1 MTEEN
6 KINLVLGATS
16 LVNPLTGIG
25 QYTLNLARE
34 LSTISKLDID
44 YFYAYYW
51 SRVLKVEELI
61 AAGKVKSL
69 IRKYVPCAYKIR
81 RQIQQKA
88 FNSHNLEKIDLYHEP
103 NFLPLNF
110 DGSIVITVHD
120 LSFIRHPQVH
130 PIERVR
136 LMNELLPKAVLNANC
151 IIADSQFTKQEII
164 SEFAID
170 ENKVKV
176 TPLGKS
182 KDFHPRSAI
191 ELKHTLDKF
200 GLKYGQYVLTVGTL
214 EPRKNIAQVIAA
226 YQKLP
231 HQFAIR
237 FPLVVVGVRG
247 WKEKGLLSTLDI
259 LINQGKAHVLGYVS
273 SEDLVKLYSGAR
285 AFVFPSIYEGFGL
298 PPLEAMA
305 SGIPVITSNTSSIPE
320 VVESA
325 GLMFDIHD
333 VDTMSQQ
340 ILMVCEDNTEFNRLS
355 QAGLIQADKF
365 SWKAC
370 AEYTLEAYD
379 YALNHQP

>member
-1 MTEEN
+1 MTEK

-34 LSTISKLDID
+34 LSTNNKLDID

-51 SRVLKVEELI
+51 SRVLKVEDSL
-61 AAGKVKSL
+61 AAGKAKSW
-69 IRKYVPCAYKIR
+69 IRKYVPYAYKIR

-88 FNSHNLEKIDLYHEP
+88 FSTHNLEKIDLYHEP

-110 DGSIVITVHD
+110 DGNTVITVHD
-120 LSFIRHPQVH
+120 LSFIRHPQAH

-136 LMNELLPKAVLNANC
+136 MMNELLPKAVLNANC

-182 KDFHPRSAI
+182 KDFHPRSVI
-191 ELKHTLDKF
+191 ELKNTLNIF
-200 GLKYGQYVLTVGTL
+200 GLIYGQYVLTVGTL
-214 EPRKNIAQVIAA
+214 EPRKNIAQVVAA
-226 YQKLP
+226 YKKLP

-273 SEDLVKLYSGAR
+273 SEDLAKLYSGAR

-305 SGIPVITSNTSSIPE
+305 SGIPVITANNSSIPE

-340 ILMVCEDNTEFNRLS
+340 ILKVCEDDAEFNRLS

-370 AEYTLEAYD
+370 AELTLEAYD
-379 YALNHQP
+379 YALNH